1 MLLDKNYQHQIYKG
15 KLMVFQGGRKQFTD
29 CINGNA
35 NESPTCSLKTFQPKS
50 FLALVDRKTLTD
62 LMTLSM

>member
-1 MLLDKNYQHQIYKG
+1 
-15 KLMVFQGGRKQFTD
+15 MVFQGGRKQLFTD

-35 NESPTCSLKTFQPKS
+35 NESPTCSLKIFQPKS
-50 FLALVDRKTLTD
+50 FLGLVDRKTLTD